1 MDSIIKIIF
10 NSIFSFV
17 AIFLIAKLLGKKQVA
32 QLTVVDYV
40 VGITIGNIAGQ
51 WCIDYRSPWYLYLIS
66 MVVFLMF
73 TLFVNFLERKVPFK
87 KLLKGKQLELM
98 TDGKINYKN
107 LKKSKLDINDVLGLS
122 RAKGYFDINQLS
134 YIFLENNGE
143 LSVLPKSAFSNA
155 LKGDILDNCEQTEP
169 AKYVI
174 IDGQINKTALQ
185 VLHKDENWLRAKCKI
200 TSKKDL
206 KNIILAEYTHGEVV
220 VHFKEKIDNN

>member
-1 MDSIIKIIF
+1 MADVVKIIL
-10 NSIFSFV
+10 NSVFSFV
-17 AIFLIAKLLGKKQVA
+17 AIFVIAKLLGKKQVA

-51 WCIDYRSPWYLYLIS
+51 WCIDYRTKWYLYLLS
-66 MVVFLMF
+66 MLVFLIF

-107 LKKSKLDINDVLGLS
+107 LKKSKLDINDILGLS

-143 LSVLPKSAFSNA
+143 LSVLPKSAFSNV
-155 LKGDILDNCEQTEP
+155 LRGDVLNNCDKLSEP

-185 VLHKDENWLRAKCKI
+185 VLHKDKQWLKDKCKI
-200 TSKKDL
+200 KSKKDL
-206 KNIILAEYTHGEVV
+206 KNIILAEYTEGRVV
-220 VHFKEKIDNN
+220 VHFKEK